1 MSKLFSR
8 KQLFL
13 RFSEAVMIISLLLLP
28 ALSLSAATGPKITV
42 SGTVTSESDGE
53 PLIGVSVLVKGTN
66 EGVATDIDGHFSL
79 KASKGDVLIFS
90 YIGYMTTEVKI
101 ENSVVNVALKDDM
114 LKLDDVVVIGYGT
127 MKRSDITGSV
137 VSVGADDIKK
147 TVVTSV
153 DQALQGRA
161 AGVQVTQNSG
171 SPGGGISVAIRGTN
185 PPNGNEPLYVIDG
198 VAVDGKSSD
207 GKTSALSTVN
217 PSDIVSMEVLKDA
230 SATAIYGSRASN
242 GVVLITTRR
251 GQAGMTRVTYE
262 GYYALQQIPER
273 LKTMN
278 LRQYAQ
284 LYNERV
290 EVLGWGERP
299 EFADPSILGDGTDWQ
314 KEIFN
319 DAGMWNHQVTIS
331 GGSEATQFLI
341 SGSYTDQDGIAV
353 GSGFE
358 RFTARIN
365 VDTKVADWLQ
375 VGAQSSLSRTKRNN
389 TIDDNNVILTA
400 LRQLPEV
407 PAKNPD
413 GSWGYQENN
422 QLGIYYTN
430 PLADAL
436 TRENYNKGLQ
446 ALINAYATI
455 TFMPGLTARIE
466 YGGSF
471 DRGNSYYFQ
480 PEMKLGQ
487 FKQTSKSERSA
498 SNSRY
503 TSFKQYVTF
512 MRDFG
517 RHSVNVMAGHESQE
531 SKWENLSA
539 ARTGY
544 LFNNIHAINVGDLKT
559 ATNGSGSGTFAIE
572 SYYGRLNYNFDNRY
586 LITATLRADGS
597 SAFGKDNR
605 WGWFPSA
612 AIAWRLKN
620 EAFLKD
626 VIWLSDA
633 KFRLGWGIVGNQ
645 NAGNYAYG
653 ATMATVATPW
663 GTGFYPGKFA
673 NSKLK
678 WEETHSYNVGLDLT
692 LFNNRIEFI
701 FDAYLK
707 NTDNLLMQAAL
718 PAYISGAIQSPWV
731 NTGEMRNKGF
741 EFTLNT
747 VNISNRDFSWTS
759 GLTFSLNRNKVLD
772 LYTESTG
779 IQGKIGNDVFTY
791 TTVGNPVA
799 QFYGYKVIGMFE
811 KESDFY
817 MKDANGDFILDSTG
831 NPRFV
836 AIPENKE
843 IAEGTGVWY
852 GDYIYEDINGDGVI
866 DEKDRTYIGNPEPKF
881 TFGFNNTITWKG
893 LDFNLFLT
901 GSVGNDGYNYL
912 LQEQSDPANRW
923 STLASVCDYAKL
935 ALIDPEGGR
944 TLQNMYVSNPG
955 ATTYRI
961 DQSASNQNS
970 RTSNVYVEDA
980 SYLRIKNLSV
990 GYTLPASFT
999 RKFSVES
1006 LRVYCN
1012 IQNLHT
1018 FTKYK
1023 GYDPEIG
1030 AYNQNV
1036 LLRGVDYARY
1046 PSQRMFT
1053 FGLNV
1058 SL

>member
-1 MSKLFSR
+1 MLC
-8 KQLFL
+8 
-13 RFSEAVMIISLLLLP
+13 LLLP
-28 ALSLSAATGPKITV
+28 AMSLQAMAASKISV
-42 SGTVTSESDGE
+42 SGTVTSQIEDE
-53 PLIGVSVLVKGTN
+53 PLAGASVRIKGTSL
-66 EGVATDIDGHFSL
+66 GVTTDVDGKYEIL
-79 KASKGDVLIFS
+79 AEKGQVLQFS
-90 YIGYMTTEVKI
+90 YIGYKSKEVTI
-101 ENSVVNVALKDDM
+101 DRNVINVALDEDRT
-114 LKLDDVVVIGYGT
+114 LLDDVVVVGYGT

-137 VSVGADDIKK
+137 VSVGADEIKK
-147 TVVTSV
+147 TIVTSV

-171 SPGGGISVAIRGTN
+171 SPGGGISVAIRGVN
-185 PPNGNEPLYVIDG
+185 SLNGNEPLYVIDG

-207 GKTSALSTVN
+207 GKTSALSTIN
-217 PSDIVSMEVLKDA
+217 PSDIMSIEVLKDA

-242 GVVLITTRR
+242 GVVLITTRH
-251 GQAGMTRVTYE
+251 GQAGKTRVTYE
-262 GYYALQQIPER
+262 GYYALQQIPKR

-290 EVLGWGERP
+290 EVLGWGERE
-299 EFADPSILGDGTDWQ
+299 EFADPSVLGDGTDWQ
-314 KEIFN
+314 KEIFGN
-319 DAGMWNHQVTIS
+319 AGMWNHQVSVS
-331 GGSEATQFLI
+331 GGTESTQFLV
-341 SGSYTDQDGIAV
+341 SGSYTDQKGIAV

-365 VDTKVADWLQ
+365 VDTKITKWLQ
-375 VGAQSSLSRTKRNN
+375 IGAQSSLSHTKRNN
-389 TIDDNNVILTA
+389 TIDDNGVIQTA

-407 PAKNPD
+407 PARNPD

-436 TRENYNKGLQ
+436 TRTNYNKGLQ
-446 ALINAYATI
+446 AMVNAYANVTLL
-455 TFMPGLTARIE
+455 PGLTARVE
-466 YGGSF
+466 YGGTF
-471 DRGNSYYFQ
+471 DYGNWYFFQ
-480 PEMKLGQ
+480 PEMTIGQ
-487 FKQTSKSERSA
+487 FTQNSNSQRQS

-503 TSFKQYVTF
+503 TSFKQYITY

-517 RHSVNVMAGHESQE
+517 KHGINIMAGHESQE

-539 ARTGY
+539 SRQGY
-544 LFNNIHAINVGDLKT
+544 LFNNVTSINVGDLKT
-559 ATNGSGSGTFAIE
+559 ASNGSGSGCFAIE

-586 LITATLRADGS
+586 LFTATLRADGS
-597 SAFGKDNR
+597 SAFGPDNR
-605 WGWFPSA
+605 WGWFPSIA
-612 AIAWRLKN
+612 LAWRMKN
-620 EAFLKD
+620 ESFLKKVD
-626 VIWLSDA
+626 WLSDA
-633 KFRLGWGIVGNQ
+633 KLRLGWGLVGNQ

-653 ATMATVATPW
+653 STMTTWATAW
-663 GTGFYPGKFA
+663 GSGFAPGNFA

-678 WEETHSYNVGLDLT
+678 WEETHSYNIGLDLAM
-692 LFNNRIEFI
+692 FNNRVEFI

-718 PAYISGAIQSPWV
+718 PAYISGVIASPWV

-747 VNISNRDFSWTS
+747 VNISNRDLTWTS
-759 GLTFSLNRNKVLD
+759 GLTFSLNRNKVLK

-817 MKDANGDFILDSTG
+817 KKDANGDFILDASG
-831 NPRFV
+831 NRQFV

-843 IAEGTGVWY
+843 IKYGTGVWY
-852 GDYIYEDINGDGVI
+852 GDYIYEDLNNDGVI

-881 TFGFNNTITWKG
+881 SFGFNNTITWKG
-893 LDFNLFLT
+893 FDFNLFLT

-923 STLASVCDYAKL
+923 STLASVCDFTKVG
-935 ALIDPEGGR
+935 LIDPDGER
-944 TLQNMYVSNPG
+944 TLDNMYVTNPG
-955 ATTYRI
+955 ASTYRI
-961 DQSASNQNS
+961 DQAASNQNS

-980 SYLRIKNLSV
+980 SYLRIKNLSL

-1012 IQNLHT
+1012 IQNLYT

-1030 AYNQNV
+1030 AYNQQV
-1036 LLRGVDYARY
+1036 LLRGIDYARY

-1053 FGLNV
+1053 FGLNL

>member
-1 MSKLFSR
+1 MINRILR
-8 KQLFL
+8 KTIV
-13 RFSEAVMIISLLLLP
+13 RISETVVMLCLLLP
-28 ALSLSAATGPKITV
+28 AMSLQAMAASKISV
-42 SGTVTSESDGE
+42 SGTVTSQIEDE
-53 PLIGVSVLVKGTN
+53 PLAGASVRIKGTSL
-66 EGVATDIDGHFSL
+66 GVTTDVDGKYEIL
-79 KASKGDVLIFS
+79 AEKGQVLQFS
-90 YIGYMTTEVKI
+90 YIGYKSKEVTI
-101 ENSVVNVALKDDM
+101 DRNVINVALDEDRT
-114 LKLDDVVVIGYGT
+114 LLDDVVVVGYGT

-137 VSVGADDIKK
+137 VSVGADEIKK
-147 TVVTSV
+147 TIVTSV

-171 SPGGGISVAIRGTN
+171 SPGGGISVAIRGVN
-185 PPNGNEPLYVIDG
+185 SLNGNEPLYVIDG

-207 GKTSALSTVN
+207 GKTSALSTIN
-217 PSDIVSMEVLKDA
+217 PSDIMSIEVLKDA

-242 GVVLITTRR
+242 GVVLITTRH
-251 GQAGMTRVTYE
+251 GQAGKTRVTYE
-262 GYYALQQIPER
+262 GYYALQQIPKR

-290 EVLGWGERP
+290 EVLGWGERE
-299 EFADPSILGDGTDWQ
+299 EFADPSVLGDGTDWQ
-314 KEIFN
+314 KEIFGN
-319 DAGMWNHQVTIS
+319 AGMWNHQVSVS
-331 GGSEATQFLI
+331 GGTESTQFLV
-341 SGSYTDQDGIAV
+341 SGSYTDQKGIAV

-365 VDTKVADWLQ
+365 VDTKITKWLQ
-375 VGAQSSLSRTKRNN
+375 IGAQSSLSHTKRNN
-389 TIDDNNVILTA
+389 TIDDNGVIQTA

-407 PAKNPD
+407 PARNPD

-436 TRENYNKGLQ
+436 TRTNYNKGLQ
-446 ALINAYATI
+446 AMVNAYANVTLL
-455 TFMPGLTARIE
+455 PGLTARVE
-466 YGGSF
+466 YGGTF
-471 DRGNSYYFQ
+471 DYGNWYFFQ
-480 PEMKLGQ
+480 PEMTIGQ
-487 FKQTSKSERSA
+487 FTQNSNSQRQS

-503 TSFKQYVTF
+503 TSFKQYITY

-517 RHSVNVMAGHESQE
+517 KHGINIMAGHESQE

-539 ARTGY
+539 SRQGY
-544 LFNNIHAINVGDLKT
+544 LFNNVTSINVGDLKT
-559 ATNGSGSGTFAIE
+559 ASNGSGSGCFAIE

-586 LITATLRADGS
+586 LFTATLRADGS
-597 SAFGKDNR
+597 SAFGPDNR
-605 WGWFPSA
+605 WGWFPSVA
-612 AIAWRLKN
+612 LAWRMKN
-620 EAFLKD
+620 ESFLKKVD
-626 VIWLSDA
+626 WLSDA
-633 KFRLGWGIVGNQ
+633 KLRLGWGLVGNQ

-653 ATMATVATPW
+653 STMTTWATAW
-663 GTGFYPGKFA
+663 GSGFAPGNFA

-678 WEETHSYNVGLDLT
+678 WEETHSYNIGLDLAM
-692 LFNNRIEFI
+692 FNNRVEFI

-718 PAYISGAIQSPWV
+718 PAYISGVIASPWV

-747 VNISNRDFSWTS
+747 VNISNRDLTWTS
-759 GLTFSLNRNKVLD
+759 GLTFSLNRNKVLK

-817 MKDANGDFILDSTG
+817 KKDANGDFILDASG
-831 NPRFV
+831 NRQFV

-843 IAEGTGVWY
+843 IKYGTGVWY
-852 GDYIYEDINGDGVI
+852 GDYIYEDLNDDGVI

-881 TFGFNNTITWKG
+881 SFGFNNTITWKG
-893 LDFNLFLT
+893 FDFNLFLT

-923 STLASVCDYAKL
+923 STLASVCDFTKVG
-935 ALIDPEGGR
+935 LIDPDGER
-944 TLQNMYVSNPG
+944 TLDNMYVTNPG
-955 ATTYRI
+955 ASTYRI
-961 DQSASNQNS
+961 DQAASNQNS

-980 SYLRIKNLSV
+980 SYLRIKNLSL

-1012 IQNLHT
+1012 IQNLYT

-1030 AYNQNV
+1030 AYNQQV
-1036 LLRGVDYARY
+1036 LLRGIDYARY

-1053 FGLNV
+1053 FGLNL

>member
-1 MSKLFSR
+1 MMLC
-8 KQLFL
+8 L
-13 RFSEAVMIISLLLLP
+13 MLLP
-28 ALSLSAATGPKITV
+28 AFSLNAAGPKITV
-42 SGTVTSESDGE
+42 SGTVTSESDSE
-53 PLIGVSVLVKGTN
+53 PLIGVSVLIKGTN
-66 EGVATDIDGHFSL
+66 DGAATDVDGRYTL
-79 KASKGDVLIFS
+79 KASKGDVLVFS
-90 YIGYMTTEVKI
+90 YIGYATQEVTVDGPVL
-101 ENSVVNVALKDDM
+101 NVVLKDGA
-114 LKLDDVVVIGYGT
+114 LKLDDIVVIGYGT

-185 PPNGNEPLYVIDG
+185 SLNGNEPLYVIDG

-207 GKTSALSTVN
+207 GKTSALSTIN

-242 GVVLITTRR
+242 GVVLITTKR
-251 GQAGMTRVTYE
+251 GQAGKTRITYE
-262 GYYALQQIPER
+262 GYYALQQIPEQ
-273 LKTMN
+273 LETMN
-278 LRQYAQ
+278 LRQYAK

-290 EVLGWGERP
+290 DVLGWGERP
-299 EFADPSILGDGTDWQ
+299 EFADPSILGDGTNWQ

-319 DAGMWNHQVTIS
+319 DAGMWSHQVTVS
-331 GGSEATQFLI
+331 GGSDATQFLI
-341 SGSYTDQDGIAV
+341 SGGYLDQDGIAV
-353 GSGFE
+353 GSSFE

-365 VDTKVADWLQ
+365 VDTHVTNWLQ

-407 PAKNPD
+407 PARNPD

-446 ALINAYATI
+446 ALINAYANITI
-455 TFMPGLTARIE
+455 LPGLTARIE

-471 DRGNSYYFQ
+471 DRGNSYFFQ
-480 PEMKLGQ
+480 PEMKLGE
-487 FKQTSKSERSA
+487 FKQTSQSTRS
-498 SNSRY
+498 SSSSRY
-503 TSFKQYVTF
+503 TSFKQYVTY
-512 MRDFG
+512 MKDLG
-517 RHSVNVMAGHESQE
+517 KHSINIMAGHESQE
-531 SKWENLSA
+531 SRWENLTA
-539 ARTGY
+539 GRMGY
-544 LFNNIHAINVGDLKT
+544 LFNNIHSINVGDLKT
-559 ATNGSGSGTFAIE
+559 ATNGSGSGSFAIE

-597 SAFGKDNR
+597 STFGKDNR

-612 AIAWRLKN
+612 ALAWRVKN
-620 EAFLKD
+620 EAFLQD
-626 VIWLSDA
+626 VSWLSDA
-633 KFRLGWGIVGNQ
+633 KLRLGWGLVGNQ
-645 NAGNYAYG
+645 NAGSFAYG
-653 ATMATVATPW
+653 ASMTSVATAW
-663 GTGFYPGKFA
+663 GTGFFPSNFA

-692 LFNNRIEFI
+692 MLNNRIEFI

-718 PAYISGAIQSPWV
+718 PSYISGVIASPWV
-731 NTGEMRNKGF
+731 NAGKMRNKGF

-747 VNISNRDFSWTS
+747 VNISNRDFSWSS

-779 IQGKIGNDVFTY
+779 IQGKIGNEVFTY

-817 MKDANGDFILDSTG
+817 MKDANGDFILDANG
-831 NPRFV
+831 NRRFV

-843 IAEGTGVWY
+843 VAEGTGVWY
-852 GDYIYEDINGDGVI
+852 GDYIYEDVNKDGVI
-866 DEKDRTYIGNPEPKF
+866 DEKDRVFIGNPEPKF
-881 TFGFNNTITWKG
+881 TFGFNNSITWKG
-893 LDFNLFLT
+893 FDFNLFLT

-912 LQEQSDPANRW
+912 RQEQSDPANRW
-923 STLASVCDYAKL
+923 STLVSVCDYAKL
-935 ALIDPEGGR
+935 GLIDPEGER
-944 TLQNMYVSNPG
+944 TLENMYVTNPG
-955 ATTYRI
+955 ASTYRI
-961 DQSASNQNS
+961 DQAASNQNS

-980 SYLRIKNLSV
+980 SYLRIKNISL
-990 GYTLPASFT
+990 GYTVPAAFT
-999 RKFSVES
+999 KKFSVES

-1030 AYNQNV
+1030 AYNQQV

-1058 SL
+1058 TL

>member
-1 MSKLFSR
+1 MINRILR
-8 KQLFL
+8 KTIV
-13 RFSEAVMIISLLLLP
+13 RISETVVMLCLLLP
-28 ALSLSAATGPKITV
+28 AMSLQAMAASKISV
-42 SGTVTSESDGE
+42 SGTVTSQIEDE
-53 PLIGVSVLVKGTN
+53 PLAGASVRIKGMSLGVTTDVDGKYEILAEKGQVLQ
-66 EGVATDIDGHFSL
+66 
-79 KASKGDVLIFS
+79 FS
-90 YIGYMTTEVKI
+90 YIGYKSKEVTI
-101 ENSVVNVALKDDM
+101 DRNVINVALEEDRT
-114 LKLDDVVVIGYGT
+114 LLDDVVVVGYGT

-137 VSVGADDIKK
+137 VSVGADEIKK
-147 TVVTSV
+147 TIVTSV

-171 SPGGGISVAIRGTN
+171 SPGGGISVAIRGVN
-185 PPNGNEPLYVIDG
+185 SLNGNEPLYVIDG

-217 PSDIVSMEVLKDA
+217 PSDIMSIEVLKDA

-242 GVVLITTRR
+242 GVVLITTRH
-251 GQAGMTRVTYE
+251 GQAGKTRVTYE
-262 GYYALQQIPER
+262 GYYALQQIPKR

-290 EVLGWGERP
+290 EVLGWGERE
-299 EFADPSILGDGTDWQ
+299 EFADPSVLGDGTDWQ
-314 KEIFN
+314 KEIFGN
-319 DAGMWNHQVTIS
+319 AGMWNHQVSVS
-331 GGSEATQFLI
+331 GGTESTQFLV
-341 SGSYTDQDGIAV
+341 SGSYTDQKGIAV

-365 VDTKVADWLQ
+365 VATKITKWLQ
-375 VGAQSSLSRTKRNN
+375 IGAQSSLSHTKRNN
-389 TIDDNNVILTA
+389 TIDDNGVIQTA

-407 PAKNPD
+407 PARNPD

-436 TRENYNKGLQ
+436 TRTNYNKGLQ
-446 ALINAYATI
+446 AMVNAYANVTLL
-455 TFMPGLTARIE
+455 PGLTARVE
-466 YGGSF
+466 YGGTF
-471 DRGNSYYFQ
+471 DYGNWYFFQ
-480 PEMKLGQ
+480 PEMTIGQ
-487 FKQTSKSERSA
+487 FTQNSNSQRQS

-503 TSFKQYVTF
+503 TSFKQYITY

-517 RHSVNVMAGHESQE
+517 KHGINIMAGHESQE

-539 ARTGY
+539 SRQGY
-544 LFNNIHAINVGDLKT
+544 LFNNVTSINVGDLKT
-559 ATNGSGSGTFAIE
+559 ASNGSGSGCFAIE

-586 LITATLRADGS
+586 LFTATLRADGS
-597 SAFGKDNR
+597 SAFGPDNR
-605 WGWFPSA
+605 WGWFPSVA
-612 AIAWRLKN
+612 LAWRMKN
-620 EAFLKD
+620 ESFLKKVD
-626 VIWLSDA
+626 WLSDA
-633 KFRLGWGIVGNQ
+633 KLRLGWGLVGNQ

-653 ATMATVATPW
+653 STMTTWATAW
-663 GTGFYPGKFA
+663 GSGFAPGNFA

-678 WEETHSYNVGLDLT
+678 WEETHSYNIGLDLAM
-692 LFNNRIEFI
+692 FNNRVEFI

-718 PAYISGAIQSPWV
+718 PAYISGVIASPWV

-747 VNISNRDFSWTS
+747 VNISNRDLTWTS
-759 GLTFSLNRNKVLD
+759 GLTFSLNRNKVLK

-817 MKDANGDFILDSTG
+817 KKDANGDFILDASG
-831 NPRFV
+831 NRQFV

-843 IAEGTGVWY
+843 IKYGTGVWY
-852 GDYIYEDINGDGVI
+852 GDYIYEDLNNDGVI

-881 TFGFNNTITWKG
+881 SFGFNNTITWKG
-893 LDFNLFLT
+893 FDFNLFLT

-923 STLASVCDYAKL
+923 STLASVCDFTKVG
-935 ALIDPEGGR
+935 LIDPDGER
-944 TLQNMYVSNPG
+944 TLDNMYVTNPG
-955 ATTYRI
+955 ASTYRI
-961 DQSASNQNS
+961 DQAASNQNS

-980 SYLRIKNLSV
+980 SYLRIKNLSL

-1012 IQNLHT
+1012 IQNLYT

-1030 AYNQNV
+1030 AYNQQV
-1036 LLRGVDYARY
+1036 LLRGIDYARY

-1053 FGLNV
+1053 FGLNL

>member
-1 MSKLFSR
+1 M
-8 KQLFL
+8 
-13 RFSEAVMIISLLLLP
+13 
-28 ALSLSAATGPKITV
+28 ALDEDRTL
-42 SGTVTSESDGE
+42 
-53 PLIGVSVLVKGTN
+53 
-66 EGVATDIDGHFSL
+66 
-79 KASKGDVLIFS
+79 
-90 YIGYMTTEVKI
+90 
-101 ENSVVNVALKDDM
+101 
-114 LKLDDVVVIGYGT
+114 LDDVVVVGYGT

-137 VSVGADDIKK
+137 VSVGADEIKK
-147 TVVTSV
+147 TIVTSV

-171 SPGGGISVAIRGTN
+171 SPGGGISVAIRGVN
-185 PPNGNEPLYVIDG
+185 SLNGNEPLYVIDG

-207 GKTSALSTVN
+207 GKTSTLSTIN
-217 PSDIVSMEVLKDA
+217 PSDIMSIEVLKDA

-242 GVVLITTRR
+242 GVVLITTRH
-251 GQAGMTRVTYE
+251 GQAGKTRVTYE
-262 GYYALQQIPER
+262 GYYALQQIPKR

-290 EVLGWGERP
+290 EVLGWGERE
-299 EFADPSILGDGTDWQ
+299 EFADPSVLGDGTDWQ
-314 KEIFN
+314 KEIFGN
-319 DAGMWNHQVTIS
+319 AGMWNHQVSVS
-331 GGSEATQFLI
+331 GGTESTQFLV
-341 SGSYTDQDGIAV
+341 SGSYTDQKGIAV

-365 VDTKVADWLQ
+365 VDTKITKWLQ
-375 VGAQSSLSRTKRNN
+375 IGAQSSLSHTKRNN
-389 TIDDNNVILTA
+389 TIDDNGVIQTA

-407 PAKNPD
+407 PARNPD

-436 TRENYNKGLQ
+436 TRTNYNKGLQ
-446 ALINAYATI
+446 AMVNAYANVTLL
-455 TFMPGLTARIE
+455 PGLTARVE
-466 YGGSF
+466 YGGTF
-471 DRGNSYYFQ
+471 DYGNWYFFQ
-480 PEMKLGQ
+480 PEMTIGQ
-487 FKQTSKSERSA
+487 FTQNSNSQRQS

-503 TSFKQYVTF
+503 TSFKQYITY

-517 RHSVNVMAGHESQE
+517 KHGINIMAGHESQE

-539 ARTGY
+539 SRQGY
-544 LFNNIHAINVGDLKT
+544 LFNNVTSINVGDLKT
-559 ATNGSGSGTFAIE
+559 ASNGSGSGCFAIE

-586 LITATLRADGS
+586 LFTATLRADGS
-597 SAFGKDNR
+597 SAFGPDNR
-605 WGWFPSA
+605 WGWFPSVA
-612 AIAWRLKN
+612 LAWRMKN
-620 EAFLKD
+620 ESFLKKVD
-626 VIWLSDA
+626 WLSDA
-633 KFRLGWGIVGNQ
+633 KLRLGWGLVGNQ

-653 ATMATVATPW
+653 STMTTWATAW
-663 GTGFYPGKFA
+663 GSGFAPGNFA

-678 WEETHSYNVGLDLT
+678 WEETHSYNVGLDLAM
-692 LFNNRIEFI
+692 FNNRVEFI

-718 PAYISGAIQSPWV
+718 PAYISGVIASPWV

-747 VNISNRDFSWTS
+747 VNISNRDLTWTS
-759 GLTFSLNRNKVLD
+759 GLTFSLNRNKVLK

-817 MKDANGDFILDSTG
+817 KKDANGDFILDASG
-831 NPRFV
+831 NRQFV

-843 IAEGTGVWY
+843 IKYGTGVWY
-852 GDYIYEDINGDGVI
+852 GDYIYEDLNEDGVI

-881 TFGFNNTITWKG
+881 SFGFNNTITWKG
-893 LDFNLFLT
+893 FDFNLFLT

-923 STLASVCDYAKL
+923 STLASVCDFTKVG
-935 ALIDPEGGR
+935 LIDPDGER
-944 TLQNMYVSNPG
+944 TLDNMYVTNPG
-955 ATTYRI
+955 ASTYRI
-961 DQSASNQNS
+961 DQAASNQNS

-980 SYLRIKNLSV
+980 SYLRIKNLSL

-1012 IQNLHT
+1012 IQNLYT

-1030 AYNQNV
+1030 AYNQQV
-1036 LLRGVDYARY
+1036 LLRGIDYARY

-1053 FGLNV
+1053 FGLNL

>member
-1 MSKLFSR
+1 MINRILR
-8 KQLFL
+8 KTIV
-13 RFSEAVMIISLLLLP
+13 RISETVVMLCLLLP
-28 ALSLSAATGPKITV
+28 AMSLQAMAASKISV
-42 SGTVTSESDGE
+42 SGTVTSQIEDE
-53 PLIGVSVLVKGTN
+53 PLAGASVRIKGTSL
-66 EGVATDIDGHFSL
+66 GVTTDVDGKYEIL
-79 KASKGDVLIFS
+79 AEKGQVLQFS
-90 YIGYMTTEVKI
+90 YIGYKSKEVTI
-101 ENSVVNVALKDDM
+101 DRNVINVALEEDRT
-114 LKLDDVVVIGYGT
+114 LLDDVVVVGYGT

-137 VSVGADDIKK
+137 VSVGADEIKK
-147 TVVTSV
+147 TIVTSV

-171 SPGGGISVAIRGTN
+171 SPGGGISVAIRGVN
-185 PPNGNEPLYVIDG
+185 SLNGNEPLYVIDG

-217 PSDIVSMEVLKDA
+217 PSDIMSIEVLKDA

-242 GVVLITTRR
+242 GVVLITTRH
-251 GQAGMTRVTYE
+251 GQAGKTRVTYE
-262 GYYALQQIPER
+262 GYYALQQIPKR

-290 EVLGWGERP
+290 EVLGWGERE
-299 EFADPSILGDGTDWQ
+299 EFADPSVLGDGTDWQ
-314 KEIFN
+314 KEIFGN
-319 DAGMWNHQVTIS
+319 AGMWNHQVSVS
-331 GGSEATQFLI
+331 GGTESTQFLV
-341 SGSYTDQDGIAV
+341 SGSYTDQKGIAV

-365 VDTKVADWLQ
+365 VDTKITKWLQ
-375 VGAQSSLSRTKRNN
+375 IGAQSSLSHTKRNN
-389 TIDDNNVILTA
+389 TIDDNGVIQTA

-407 PAKNPD
+407 PARNPD

-436 TRENYNKGLQ
+436 TRTNYNKGLQ
-446 ALINAYATI
+446 AMVNAYANVTLL
-455 TFMPGLTARIE
+455 PGLTARVE
-466 YGGSF
+466 YGGTF
-471 DRGNSYYFQ
+471 DYGNWYFFQ
-480 PEMKLGQ
+480 PEMTIGQ
-487 FKQTSKSERSA
+487 FTQNSNSQRQS

-503 TSFKQYVTF
+503 TSFKQYITY

-517 RHSVNVMAGHESQE
+517 KHGINIMAGHESQE

-539 ARTGY
+539 SRQGY
-544 LFNNIHAINVGDLKT
+544 LFNNVTSINVGDLKT
-559 ATNGSGSGTFAIE
+559 ASNGSGSGCFAIE

-586 LITATLRADGS
+586 LFTATLRADGS
-597 SAFGKDNR
+597 SAFGPDNR
-605 WGWFPSA
+605 WGWFPSVA
-612 AIAWRLKN
+612 LAWRMKN
-620 EAFLKD
+620 ESFLKKVD
-626 VIWLSDA
+626 WLSDA
-633 KFRLGWGIVGNQ
+633 KLRLGWGLVGNQ

-653 ATMATVATPW
+653 STMTTWATAW
-663 GTGFYPGKFA
+663 GSGFAPGNFA

-678 WEETHSYNVGLDLT
+678 WEETHSYNIGLDLAM
-692 LFNNRIEFI
+692 FNNRVEFI

-718 PAYISGAIQSPWV
+718 PAYISGVIASPWV

-747 VNISNRDFSWTS
+747 VNISNRDLTWTS
-759 GLTFSLNRNKVLD
+759 GLTFSLNRNKVLK

-817 MKDANGDFILDSTG
+817 KKDANGDFILDASG
-831 NPRFV
+831 NRQFV

-843 IAEGTGVWY
+843 IKYGTGVWY
-852 GDYIYEDINGDGVI
+852 GDYIYEDLNDDGVI

-881 TFGFNNTITWKG
+881 SFGFNNTITWKG
-893 LDFNLFLT
+893 FDFNLFLT

-923 STLASVCDYAKL
+923 STLASVCDFTKVG
-935 ALIDPEGGR
+935 LIDPDGER
-944 TLQNMYVSNPG
+944 TLDNMYVTNPG
-955 ATTYRI
+955 ASTYRI
-961 DQSASNQNS
+961 DQAASNQNS

-980 SYLRIKNLSV
+980 SYLRIKNLSL

-1012 IQNLHT
+1012 IQNLYT

-1030 AYNQNV
+1030 AYNQQV
-1036 LLRGVDYARY
+1036 LLRGIDYARY

-1053 FGLNV
+1053 FGLNL

>member
-1 MSKLFSR
+1 MIKQILR
-8 KQLFL
+8 KTIV
-13 RFSEAVMIISLLLLP
+13 RISETVVMLCLLLP
-28 ALSLSAATGPKITV
+28 AMSLQAMAASKISV
-42 SGTVTSESDGE
+42 SGTVTSQIEDE
-53 PLIGVSVLVKGTN
+53 PLAGASVRIKGTSL
-66 EGVATDIDGHFSL
+66 GVTTDVDGKYEIL
-79 KASKGDVLIFS
+79 AEKGQVLQFS
-90 YIGYMTTEVKI
+90 YIGYKSKEVTI
-101 ENSVVNVALKDDM
+101 DRNVINVALDEDRT
-114 LKLDDVVVIGYGT
+114 LLDDVVVVGYGT

-137 VSVGADDIKK
+137 VSVGADEIKK

-171 SPGGGISVAIRGTN
+171 SPGGGISVAIRGVN
-185 PPNGNEPLYVIDG
+185 SLNGNEPLYVIDG

-217 PSDIVSMEVLKDA
+217 PSDIMSIEVLKDA

-242 GVVLITTRR
+242 GVVLITTRH
-251 GQAGMTRVTYE
+251 GQAGKTRVTYE
-262 GYYALQQIPER
+262 GYYALQQIPKR

-290 EVLGWGERP
+290 EVLGWGERE
-299 EFADPSILGDGTDWQ
+299 EFADPSVLGDGTDWQ
-314 KEIFN
+314 KEIFGN
-319 DAGMWNHQVTIS
+319 AGMWNHQVSVS
-331 GGSEATQFLI
+331 GGTESTQFLV
-341 SGSYTDQDGIAV
+341 SGSYTDQKGIAV

-365 VDTKVADWLQ
+365 VDTKITKWLQ
-375 VGAQSSLSRTKRNN
+375 IGAQSSLSHTKRNN
-389 TIDDNNVILTA
+389 TIDDNGVILTA

-407 PAKNPD
+407 PARNPD

-436 TRENYNKGLQ
+436 TRTNYNKGLQ
-446 ALINAYATI
+446 AMVNAYANVTLL
-455 TFMPGLTARIE
+455 PGLTARVE
-466 YGGSF
+466 YGGTF
-471 DRGNSYYFQ
+471 DYGNWYFFQ
-480 PEMKLGQ
+480 PEMTIGQ
-487 FKQTSKSERSA
+487 FTQNSNSQRQS

-503 TSFKQYVTF
+503 TSFKQYITY

-517 RHSVNVMAGHESQE
+517 KHGINIMAGHESQE

-539 ARTGY
+539 SRQGY
-544 LFNNIHAINVGDLKT
+544 LFNNVTSINVGDLKT
-559 ATNGSGSGTFAIE
+559 ASNGSGSGCFAIE

-586 LITATLRADGS
+586 LFTATLRADGS
-597 SAFGKDNR
+597 SAFGPDNR
-605 WGWFPSA
+605 WGWFPSVA
-612 AIAWRLKN
+612 LAWRMKN
-620 EAFLKD
+620 ESFLKKVD
-626 VIWLSDA
+626 WLSDA
-633 KFRLGWGIVGNQ
+633 KLRLGWGLVGNQ

-653 ATMATVATPW
+653 STMTTWATAW
-663 GTGFYPGKFA
+663 GSGFAPGNFA

-678 WEETHSYNVGLDLT
+678 WEETHSYNIGLDLAM
-692 LFNNRIEFI
+692 FNNRVEFI

-718 PAYISGAIQSPWV
+718 PAYISGVIASPWV

-747 VNISNRDFSWTS
+747 VNISNRDLTWTS
-759 GLTFSLNRNKVLD
+759 GLTFSLNRNKVLK

-817 MKDANGDFILDSTG
+817 KKDANGDFILDASG
-831 NPRFV
+831 NRQFV

-843 IAEGTGVWY
+843 IKYGTGIWY
-852 GDYIYEDINGDGVI
+852 GDYIYEDLNDDGVI

-881 TFGFNNTITWKG
+881 SFGFNNTITWKG
-893 LDFNLFLT
+893 FDFNLFLT

-912 LQEQSDPANRW
+912 LQEQSDPTNRW
-923 STLASVCDYAKL
+923 STLASVCDFTKVG
-935 ALIDPEGGR
+935 LIDPDGER
-944 TLQNMYVSNPG
+944 TLDNMYVTNPG
-955 ATTYRI
+955 ASTYRI
-961 DQSASNQNS
+961 DQAASNQNS

-980 SYLRIKNLSV
+980 SYLRIKNLSL

-1012 IQNLHT
+1012 IQNLYT

-1030 AYNQNV
+1030 AYNQQV
-1036 LLRGVDYARY
+1036 LLRGIDYARY

-1053 FGLNV
+1053 FGLNL

>member
-1 MSKLFSR
+1 MINRILR
-8 KQLFL
+8 KTIV
-13 RFSEAVMIISLLLLP
+13 RISETVVMLCLLLP
-28 ALSLSAATGPKITV
+28 AMSLQAMAASKISV
-42 SGTVTSESDGE
+42 SGTVTSQIEDE
-53 PLIGVSVLVKGTN
+53 PLAGASVRIKGTSL
-66 EGVATDIDGHFSL
+66 GVTTDVDGKYEIL
-79 KASKGDVLIFS
+79 AEKGQVLQFS
-90 YIGYMTTEVKI
+90 YIGYKSKEVTI
-101 ENSVVNVALKDDM
+101 DRNVINVALDEDRT
-114 LKLDDVVVIGYGT
+114 LLDDVVVVGYGT

-137 VSVGADDIKK
+137 VSVGADEIKK
-147 TVVTSV
+147 TIVTSV

-171 SPGGGISVAIRGTN
+171 SPGGGISVAIRGVN
-185 PPNGNEPLYVIDG
+185 SLNGNEPLYVIDG

-217 PSDIVSMEVLKDA
+217 PSDIMSIEVLKDA

-242 GVVLITTRR
+242 GVVLITTRH
-251 GQAGMTRVTYE
+251 GQAGKTRVTYE
-262 GYYALQQIPER
+262 GYYALQQIPKR

-290 EVLGWGERP
+290 EVLGWGERE
-299 EFADPSILGDGTDWQ
+299 EFADPSVLGDGTDWQ
-314 KEIFN
+314 KEIFGN
-319 DAGMWNHQVTIS
+319 AGMWNHQVSVS
-331 GGSEATQFLI
+331 GGTESTQFLV
-341 SGSYTDQDGIAV
+341 SGSYTDQKGIAV

-365 VDTKVADWLQ
+365 VDTKITKWLQ
-375 VGAQSSLSRTKRNN
+375 IGAQSSLSHTKRNN
-389 TIDDNNVILTA
+389 TIDDNGVIQTA

-407 PAKNPD
+407 PARNPD

-436 TRENYNKGLQ
+436 TRTNYNKGLQ
-446 ALINAYATI
+446 AMVNAYANVTLL
-455 TFMPGLTARIE
+455 PGLTARVE
-466 YGGSF
+466 YGGTF
-471 DRGNSYYFQ
+471 DYGNWYFFQ
-480 PEMKLGQ
+480 PEMTIGQ
-487 FKQTSKSERSA
+487 FTQNSNSQRQS

-503 TSFKQYVTF
+503 TSFKQYITY

-517 RHSVNVMAGHESQE
+517 KHGINIMAGHESQE
-531 SKWENLSA
+531 SKWENFSA
-539 ARTGY
+539 SRQGY
-544 LFNNIHAINVGDLKT
+544 LFNNVTSINVGDLKT
-559 ATNGSGSGTFAIE
+559 ASNGSGSGCFAIE

-586 LITATLRADGS
+586 LFTATLRADGS
-597 SAFGKDNR
+597 SAFGPDNR
-605 WGWFPSA
+605 WGWFPSVA
-612 AIAWRLKN
+612 LAWRMKN
-620 EAFLKD
+620 ESFLKKVD
-626 VIWLSDA
+626 WLSDA
-633 KFRLGWGIVGNQ
+633 KLRLGWGLVGNQ

-653 ATMATVATPW
+653 STMTTWATAW
-663 GTGFYPGKFA
+663 GSGFAPGNFA

-678 WEETHSYNVGLDLT
+678 WEETHSYNIGLDLAM
-692 LFNNRIEFI
+692 FNNRVEFI

-718 PAYISGAIQSPWV
+718 PAYISGVIASPWV

-747 VNISNRDFSWTS
+747 VNISNRDLTWTS
-759 GLTFSLNRNKVLD
+759 GLTFSLNRNKVLK

-817 MKDANGDFILDSTG
+817 KKDANGDFILDASG
-831 NPRFV
+831 NRQFV

-843 IAEGTGVWY
+843 IKYGTGVWY
-852 GDYIYEDINGDGVI
+852 GDYIYEDLNNDGVI

-881 TFGFNNTITWKG
+881 SFGFNNTITWKG
-893 LDFNLFLT
+893 FDFNLFLT

-923 STLASVCDYAKL
+923 STLASVCDFTKVG
-935 ALIDPEGGR
+935 LIDPDGER
-944 TLQNMYVSNPG
+944 TLDNMYVTNPG
-955 ATTYRI
+955 ASTYRI
-961 DQSASNQNS
+961 DQAASNQNS

-980 SYLRIKNLSV
+980 SYLRIKNLSL

-1012 IQNLHT
+1012 IQNLYT

-1030 AYNQNV
+1030 AYNQQV
-1036 LLRGVDYARY
+1036 LLRGIDYARY

-1053 FGLNV
+1053 FGLNL

>member
-1 MSKLFSR
+1 MINRILR
-8 KQLFL
+8 KTIV
-13 RFSEAVMIISLLLLP
+13 RISETVVMLCLLLP
-28 ALSLSAATGPKITV
+28 AMSLQAMAASKISV
-42 SGTVTSESDGE
+42 SGTVTSQIEDE
-53 PLIGVSVLVKGTN
+53 PLAGASVRIKGTSL
-66 EGVATDIDGHFSL
+66 GVTTDVDGRYEIL
-79 KASKGDVLIFS
+79 AEKGQVLQFS
-90 YIGYMTTEVKI
+90 YIGYKSKEVTI
-101 ENSVVNVALKDDM
+101 DRNVINVALDEDRT
-114 LKLDDVVVIGYGT
+114 LLDDVVVVGYGT

-137 VSVGADDIKK
+137 VSVGADEIKK
-147 TVVTSV
+147 TIVTSV

-171 SPGGGISVAIRGTN
+171 SPGGGISVAIRGVN
-185 PPNGNEPLYVIDG
+185 SLNGNEPLYVIDG

-217 PSDIVSMEVLKDA
+217 PSDIMSIEVLKDA

-242 GVVLITTRR
+242 GVVLITTRH
-251 GQAGMTRVTYE
+251 GQAGKTRVTYE
-262 GYYALQQIPER
+262 GYYALQQIPKR

-290 EVLGWGERP
+290 EVLGWGERE
-299 EFADPSILGDGTDWQ
+299 EFADPSVLGDGTDWQ
-314 KEIFN
+314 KEIFGN
-319 DAGMWNHQVTIS
+319 AGMWNHQVSVS
-331 GGSEATQFLI
+331 GGTESTQFLV
-341 SGSYTDQDGIAV
+341 SGSYTDQKGIAV

-365 VDTKVADWLQ
+365 VDTKITKWLQ
-375 VGAQSSLSRTKRNN
+375 IGAQSSLSHTKRNN
-389 TIDDNNVILTA
+389 TIDDNGVIQTA

-407 PAKNPD
+407 PARNPD

-436 TRENYNKGLQ
+436 TRTNYNKGLQ
-446 ALINAYATI
+446 AMVNAYANVTLL
-455 TFMPGLTARIE
+455 PGLTARVE
-466 YGGSF
+466 YGGTF
-471 DRGNSYYFQ
+471 DYGNWYFFQ
-480 PEMKLGQ
+480 PEMTIGQ
-487 FKQTSKSERSA
+487 FTQNSNSQRQS

-503 TSFKQYVTF
+503 TSFKQYITY

-517 RHSVNVMAGHESQE
+517 KHGINIMAGHESQE

-539 ARTGY
+539 SRQGY
-544 LFNNIHAINVGDLKT
+544 LFNNVTSINVGDLKT
-559 ATNGSGSGTFAIE
+559 ASNGSGSGCFAIE

-586 LITATLRADGS
+586 LFTATLRADGS
-597 SAFGKDNR
+597 SAFGPDNR
-605 WGWFPSA
+605 WGWFPSVA
-612 AIAWRLKN
+612 LAWRMKN
-620 EAFLKD
+620 ESFLKKVD
-626 VIWLSDA
+626 WLSDA
-633 KFRLGWGIVGNQ
+633 KLRLGWGLVGNQ

-653 ATMATVATPW
+653 STMTTWATAW
-663 GTGFYPGKFA
+663 GSGFAPGNFA

-678 WEETHSYNVGLDLT
+678 WEETHSYNIGLDLAM
-692 LFNNRIEFI
+692 FNNRVEFI

-718 PAYISGAIQSPWV
+718 PAYISGVIASPWV

-747 VNISNRDFSWTS
+747 VNISNRDLTWTS
-759 GLTFSLNRNKVLD
+759 GLTFSLNRNKVLK

-817 MKDANGDFILDSTG
+817 KKDANGDFILDASG
-831 NPRFV
+831 NRQFV

-843 IAEGTGVWY
+843 IKYGTGVWY
-852 GDYIYEDINGDGVI
+852 GDYIYEDLNNDGVI

-881 TFGFNNTITWKG
+881 SFGFNNTITWKG
-893 LDFNLFLT
+893 FDFNLFLT

-923 STLASVCDYAKL
+923 STLASVCDFTKVG
-935 ALIDPEGGR
+935 LIDPDGER
-944 TLQNMYVSNPG
+944 TLDNMYVTNPG
-955 ATTYRI
+955 ASTYRI
-961 DQSASNQNS
+961 DQAASNQNS

-980 SYLRIKNLSV
+980 SYLRIKNLSL

-1012 IQNLHT
+1012 IQNLYT

-1030 AYNQNV
+1030 AYNQQV
-1036 LLRGVDYARY
+1036 LLRGIDYARY

-1053 FGLNV
+1053 FGLNL

>member
-1 MSKLFSR
+1 MINRILR
-8 KQLFL
+8 KTIV
-13 RFSEAVMIISLLLLP
+13 RISETVVMLCLLLP
-28 ALSLSAATGPKITV
+28 AMSLQAMAASKISV
-42 SGTVTSESDGE
+42 SGTVTSQIEDE
-53 PLIGVSVLVKGTN
+53 PLAGASVRIKGTSLS
-66 EGVATDIDGHFSL
+66 VTTDVDGKYEIL
-79 KASKGDVLIFS
+79 AEKGQVLQFS
-90 YIGYMTTEVKI
+90 YIGYKSKEVTI
-101 ENSVVNVALKDDM
+101 DRNVINVALDEDRT
-114 LKLDDVVVIGYGT
+114 LLDDVVVVGYGT

-137 VSVGADDIKK
+137 VSVGADEIKK
-147 TVVTSV
+147 TIVTSV

-171 SPGGGISVAIRGTN
+171 SPGGGISVAIRGVN
-185 PPNGNEPLYVIDG
+185 SLNGNEPLYVIDG

-217 PSDIVSMEVLKDA
+217 PSDIMSIEVLKDA

-242 GVVLITTRR
+242 GVVLITTRH
-251 GQAGMTRVTYE
+251 GQAGKTRVTYE
-262 GYYALQQIPER
+262 GYYALQQIPKR

-290 EVLGWGERP
+290 EVLGWGERE
-299 EFADPSILGDGTDWQ
+299 EFADPSVLGDGTDWQ
-314 KEIFN
+314 KEIFGN
-319 DAGMWNHQVTIS
+319 AGMWNHQVSVS
-331 GGSEATQFLI
+331 GGTESTQFLV
-341 SGSYTDQDGIAV
+341 SGSYTDQKGIAV

-365 VDTKVADWLQ
+365 VDTKITKWLQ
-375 VGAQSSLSRTKRNN
+375 IGAQSSLSHTKRNN
-389 TIDDNNVILTA
+389 TIDDNGVIQTA

-407 PAKNPD
+407 PARNPD

-436 TRENYNKGLQ
+436 TRTNYNKGLQ
-446 ALINAYATI
+446 AMVNAYANVTLL
-455 TFMPGLTARIE
+455 PGLTARVE
-466 YGGSF
+466 YGGTF
-471 DRGNSYYFQ
+471 DYGNWYFFQ
-480 PEMKLGQ
+480 PEMTIGQ
-487 FKQTSKSERSA
+487 FTQNSNSQRQS

-503 TSFKQYVTF
+503 TSFKQYITY

-517 RHSVNVMAGHESQE
+517 KHGINIMAGHESQE

-539 ARTGY
+539 SRQGY
-544 LFNNIHAINVGDLKT
+544 LFNNVTSINVGDLKT
-559 ATNGSGSGTFAIE
+559 ASNGSGSGCFAIE

-586 LITATLRADGS
+586 LFTATLRADGS
-597 SAFGKDNR
+597 SAFGPDNR
-605 WGWFPSA
+605 WGWFPSVA
-612 AIAWRLKN
+612 LAWRMKN
-620 EAFLKD
+620 ESFLKKVD
-626 VIWLSDA
+626 WLSDA
-633 KFRLGWGIVGNQ
+633 KLRLGWGLVGNQ

-653 ATMATVATPW
+653 STMTTWATAW
-663 GTGFYPGKFA
+663 GSGFAPGNFA

-678 WEETHSYNVGLDLT
+678 WEETHSYNIGLDLAM
-692 LFNNRIEFI
+692 FNNRVEFI

-718 PAYISGAIQSPWV
+718 PAYISGVIASPWV

-747 VNISNRDFSWTS
+747 VNISNRDLTWTS
-759 GLTFSLNRNKVLD
+759 GLTFSLNRNKVLK

-817 MKDANGDFILDSTG
+817 KKDANGDFILDASG
-831 NPRFV
+831 NRQFV

-843 IAEGTGVWY
+843 IKYGTGVWY
-852 GDYIYEDINGDGVI
+852 GDYIYEDLNDDGVI

-881 TFGFNNTITWKG
+881 SFGFNNTITWKG
-893 LDFNLFLT
+893 FDFNLFLT

-923 STLASVCDYAKL
+923 STLASVCDFTKVG
-935 ALIDPEGGR
+935 LIDPDGER
-944 TLQNMYVSNPG
+944 TLDNMYVTNPG
-955 ATTYRI
+955 ASTYRI
-961 DQSASNQNS
+961 DQAASNQNS

-980 SYLRIKNLSV
+980 SYLRIKNLSL

-1012 IQNLHT
+1012 IQNLYT

-1030 AYNQNV
+1030 AYNQQV
-1036 LLRGVDYARY
+1036 LLRGIDYARY

-1053 FGLNV
+1053 FGLNL

>member
-1 MSKLFSR
+1 MINRILR
-8 KQLFL
+8 KTIV
-13 RFSEAVMIISLLLLP
+13 RISETVVMLCLLLP
-28 ALSLSAATGPKITV
+28 AMSLQAMAASKISV
-42 SGTVTSESDGE
+42 SGTVTSQIEDE
-53 PLIGVSVLVKGTN
+53 PLAGASVRIKGTSL
-66 EGVATDIDGHFSL
+66 GVTTDVDGKYEIL
-79 KASKGDVLIFS
+79 AEKGQVLQFS
-90 YIGYMTTEVKI
+90 YIGYKSKEVTI
-101 ENSVVNVALKDDM
+101 DRNVINVALDEDRT
-114 LKLDDVVVIGYGT
+114 LLDDVVVVGYGT

-137 VSVGADDIKK
+137 VSVGADEIKK
-147 TVVTSV
+147 TIVTSV

-171 SPGGGISVAIRGTN
+171 SPGGGISVAIRGVN
-185 PPNGNEPLYVIDG
+185 SLNGNEPLYVIDG

-207 GKTSALSTVN
+207 GKTSALSTIN
-217 PSDIVSMEVLKDA
+217 PSDIMSIEVLKDA

-242 GVVLITTRR
+242 GVVLITTRH
-251 GQAGMTRVTYE
+251 GQAGKTRVTYE
-262 GYYALQQIPER
+262 GYYALQQIPKR

-290 EVLGWGERP
+290 EVLGWGERE
-299 EFADPSILGDGTDWQ
+299 EFADPSVLGDGTDWQ
-314 KEIFN
+314 KEIFGN
-319 DAGMWNHQVTIS
+319 AGMWNHQVSVS
-331 GGSEATQFLI
+331 GGTESTQFLV
-341 SGSYTDQDGIAV
+341 SGSYTDQKGIAV

-365 VDTKVADWLQ
+365 VDTKITKWLQ
-375 VGAQSSLSRTKRNN
+375 IGAQSSLSHTKRNN
-389 TIDDNNVILTA
+389 TIDDNGVIQTA

-407 PAKNPD
+407 PARNPD

-436 TRENYNKGLQ
+436 TRTNYNKGLQ
-446 ALINAYATI
+446 AMVNAYANVTLL
-455 TFMPGLTARIE
+455 PGLTARVE
-466 YGGSF
+466 YGGTF
-471 DRGNSYYFQ
+471 DYGNWYFFQ
-480 PEMKLGQ
+480 PEMTIGQ
-487 FKQTSKSERSA
+487 FTQNSNSQRQS

-503 TSFKQYVTF
+503 TSFKQYITY

-517 RHSVNVMAGHESQE
+517 KHGINIMAGHESQE

-539 ARTGY
+539 SRQGY
-544 LFNNIHAINVGDLKT
+544 LFNNVTSINVGDLKT
-559 ATNGSGSGTFAIE
+559 ASNGSGSGCFAIE

-586 LITATLRADGS
+586 LFTATLRADGS
-597 SAFGKDNR
+597 SAFGPDNR
-605 WGWFPSA
+605 WGWFPSVA
-612 AIAWRLKN
+612 LAWRMKN
-620 EAFLKD
+620 ESFLKKVD
-626 VIWLSDA
+626 WLSDA
-633 KFRLGWGIVGNQ
+633 KLRLGWGLVGNQ

-653 ATMATVATPW
+653 STMTTWATAW
-663 GTGFYPGKFA
+663 GSGFAPGNFA

-678 WEETHSYNVGLDLT
+678 WEETHSYNVGLDLAM
-692 LFNNRIEFI
+692 FNNRVEFI

-718 PAYISGAIQSPWV
+718 PAYISGVIASPWV

-747 VNISNRDFSWTS
+747 VNISNRDLTWTS
-759 GLTFSLNRNKVLD
+759 GLTFSLNRNKVLK

-817 MKDANGDFILDSTG
+817 KKDANGDFILDASG
-831 NPRFV
+831 NRQFV

-843 IAEGTGVWY
+843 IKYGTGVWY
-852 GDYIYEDINGDGVI
+852 GDYIYEDLNDDGVI

-881 TFGFNNTITWKG
+881 SFGFNNTITWKG
-893 LDFNLFLT
+893 FDFNLFLT

-923 STLASVCDYAKL
+923 STLASVCDFTKVG
-935 ALIDPEGGR
+935 LIDPDGER
-944 TLQNMYVSNPG
+944 TLDNMYVTNPG
-955 ATTYRI
+955 ASTYRI
-961 DQSASNQNS
+961 DQAASNQNS

-980 SYLRIKNLSV
+980 SYLRIKNLSL

-1012 IQNLHT
+1012 IQNLYT

-1030 AYNQNV
+1030 AYNQQV
-1036 LLRGVDYARY
+1036 LLRGIDYARY

-1053 FGLNV
+1053 FGLNL

>member
-1 MSKLFSR
+1 MLC
-8 KQLFL
+8 
-13 RFSEAVMIISLLLLP
+13 LLLP
-28 ALSLSAATGPKITV
+28 AMSLQAMAASKISV
-42 SGTVTSESDGE
+42 SGTVTSQIEDE
-53 PLIGVSVLVKGTN
+53 PLAGASVRIKGTSL
-66 EGVATDIDGHFSL
+66 GVTTDVDGKYEIL
-79 KASKGDVLIFS
+79 AEKGQVLQFS
-90 YIGYMTTEVKI
+90 YIGYKSKEVTI
-101 ENSVVNVALKDDM
+101 DRNVINVALDEDRT
-114 LKLDDVVVIGYGT
+114 LLDDVVVVGYGT

-137 VSVGADDIKK
+137 VSVGADEIKK
-147 TVVTSV
+147 TIVTSV

-171 SPGGGISVAIRGTN
+171 SPGGGISVAIRGVN
-185 PPNGNEPLYVIDG
+185 SLNGNEPLYVIDG

-217 PSDIVSMEVLKDA
+217 PSDIMSIEVLKDA

-242 GVVLITTRR
+242 GVVLITTRH
-251 GQAGMTRVTYE
+251 GQAGKTRVTYE
-262 GYYALQQIPER
+262 GYYALQQIPKR

-290 EVLGWGERP
+290 EVLGWGERE
-299 EFADPSILGDGTDWQ
+299 EFADPSVLGDGTDWQ
-314 KEIFN
+314 KEIFGN
-319 DAGMWNHQVTIS
+319 AGMWNHQVSVS
-331 GGSEATQFLI
+331 GGTESTQFLV
-341 SGSYTDQDGIAV
+341 SGSYTDQKGIAV

-365 VDTKVADWLQ
+365 VDTKITKWLQ
-375 VGAQSSLSRTKRNN
+375 IGAQSSLSHTKRNN
-389 TIDDNNVILTA
+389 TIDDNGVIQTA

-407 PAKNPD
+407 PARNPD

-436 TRENYNKGLQ
+436 TRTNYNKGLQ
-446 ALINAYATI
+446 AMVNAYANVTLL
-455 TFMPGLTARIE
+455 PGLTARVE
-466 YGGSF
+466 YGGTF
-471 DRGNSYYFQ
+471 DYGNWYFFQ
-480 PEMKLGQ
+480 PEMTIGQ
-487 FKQTSKSERSA
+487 FTQNSNSQRQS

-503 TSFKQYVTF
+503 TSFKQYITY

-517 RHSVNVMAGHESQE
+517 KHGINIMAGHESQE

-539 ARTGY
+539 SRQGY
-544 LFNNIHAINVGDLKT
+544 LFNNVTSINVGDLKT
-559 ATNGSGSGTFAIE
+559 ASNGSGSGCFAIE

-586 LITATLRADGS
+586 LFTATLRADGS
-597 SAFGKDNR
+597 SAFGPDNR
-605 WGWFPSA
+605 WGWFPSVA
-612 AIAWRLKN
+612 LAWRMKN
-620 EAFLKD
+620 ESFLKKVD
-626 VIWLSDA
+626 WLSDA
-633 KFRLGWGIVGNQ
+633 KLRLGWGLVGNQ

-653 ATMATVATPW
+653 STMTTWATAW
-663 GTGFYPGKFA
+663 GSGFAPGNFA

-678 WEETHSYNVGLDLT
+678 WEETHSYNIGLDLAM
-692 LFNNRIEFI
+692 FNNRVEFI

-718 PAYISGAIQSPWV
+718 PAYISGVIASPWV

-747 VNISNRDFSWTS
+747 VNISNRDLTWTS
-759 GLTFSLNRNKVLD
+759 GLTFSLNRNKVLK

-817 MKDANGDFILDSTG
+817 KKDANGDFILDASG
-831 NPRFV
+831 NRQFV

-843 IAEGTGVWY
+843 IKYGTGVWY
-852 GDYIYEDINGDGVI
+852 GDYIYEDLNEDGVI

-881 TFGFNNTITWKG
+881 SFGFNNTITWKG
-893 LDFNLFLT
+893 FDFNLFLT

-923 STLASVCDYAKL
+923 STLASVCDFTKVG
-935 ALIDPEGGR
+935 LIDPDGER
-944 TLQNMYVSNPG
+944 TLDNMYVTNPG
-955 ATTYRI
+955 ASTYRI
-961 DQSASNQNS
+961 DQAASNQNS

-980 SYLRIKNLSV
+980 SYLRIKNLSL

-1012 IQNLHT
+1012 IQNLYT

-1030 AYNQNV
+1030 AYNQQV
-1036 LLRGVDYARY
+1036 LLRGIDYARY

-1053 FGLNV
+1053 FGLNL

>member
-1 MSKLFSR
+1 MSLQAMAASK
-8 KQLFL
+8 
-13 RFSEAVMIISLLLLP
+13 IS
-28 ALSLSAATGPKITV
+28 V
-42 SGTVTSESDGE
+42 SGTVTSQIEDE
-53 PLIGVSVLVKGTN
+53 PLAGASVRIKGTSL
-66 EGVATDIDGHFSL
+66 GVTTDVDGKYEIL
-79 KASKGDVLIFS
+79 AEKGQVLQFS
-90 YIGYMTTEVKI
+90 YIGYKSKEVTI
-101 ENSVVNVALKDDM
+101 DRNVINVALDEDRT
-114 LKLDDVVVIGYGT
+114 LLDDVVVVGYGT

-137 VSVGADDIKK
+137 VSVGADEIKK
-147 TVVTSV
+147 TIVTSV

-171 SPGGGISVAIRGTN
+171 SPGGGISVAIRGVN
-185 PPNGNEPLYVIDG
+185 SLNGNEPLYVIDG

-217 PSDIVSMEVLKDA
+217 PSDIMSIEVLKDA

-242 GVVLITTRR
+242 GVVLITTRH
-251 GQAGMTRVTYE
+251 GQAGKTRVTYE
-262 GYYALQQIPER
+262 GYYALQQIPKR

-290 EVLGWGERP
+290 EVLGWGERE
-299 EFADPSILGDGTDWQ
+299 EFADPSVLGDGTDWQ
-314 KEIFN
+314 KEIFGN
-319 DAGMWNHQVTIS
+319 AGMWNHQVSVS
-331 GGSEATQFLI
+331 GGTESTQFLV
-341 SGSYTDQDGIAV
+341 SGSYTDQKGIAV

-365 VDTKVADWLQ
+365 VDTKITKWLQ
-375 VGAQSSLSRTKRNN
+375 IGAQSSLSHTKRNN
-389 TIDDNNVILTA
+389 TIDDNGVIQTA

-407 PAKNPD
+407 PARNPD

-436 TRENYNKGLQ
+436 TRTNYNKGLQ
-446 ALINAYATI
+446 AMVNAYANVTLL
-455 TFMPGLTARIE
+455 PGLTARVE
-466 YGGSF
+466 YGGTF
-471 DRGNSYYFQ
+471 DYGNWYFFQ
-480 PEMKLGQ
+480 PEMTIGQ
-487 FKQTSKSERSA
+487 FTQNSNSQRQS

-503 TSFKQYVTF
+503 TSFKQYITY

-517 RHSVNVMAGHESQE
+517 KHGINIMAGHESQE

-539 ARTGY
+539 SRQGY
-544 LFNNIHAINVGDLKT
+544 LFNNVTSINVGDLKT
-559 ATNGSGSGTFAIE
+559 ASNGSGSGCFAIE

-586 LITATLRADGS
+586 LFTATLRADGS
-597 SAFGKDNR
+597 SAFGPDNR
-605 WGWFPSA
+605 WGWFPSVA
-612 AIAWRLKN
+612 LAWRMKN
-620 EAFLKD
+620 ESFLKKVD
-626 VIWLSDA
+626 WLSDA
-633 KFRLGWGIVGNQ
+633 KLRLGWGLVGNQ

-653 ATMATVATPW
+653 STMTTWATAW
-663 GTGFYPGKFA
+663 GSGFAPGNFA

-678 WEETHSYNVGLDLT
+678 WEETHSYNIGLDLAM
-692 LFNNRIEFI
+692 FNNRVEFI

-718 PAYISGAIQSPWV
+718 PAYISGVIASPWV

-747 VNISNRDFSWTS
+747 VNISNRDLTWTS
-759 GLTFSLNRNKVLD
+759 GLTFSLNRNKVLK

-817 MKDANGDFILDSTG
+817 KKDANGDFILDASG
-831 NPRFV
+831 NRQFV

-843 IAEGTGVWY
+843 IKYGTGVWY
-852 GDYIYEDINGDGVI
+852 GDYIYEDLNEDGVI

-881 TFGFNNTITWKG
+881 SFGFNNTITWKG
-893 LDFNLFLT
+893 FDFNLFLT

-923 STLASVCDYAKL
+923 STLASVCDFTKVG
-935 ALIDPEGGR
+935 LIDPDGER
-944 TLQNMYVSNPG
+944 TLDNMYVTNPG
-955 ATTYRI
+955 ASTYRI
-961 DQSASNQNS
+961 DQAASNQNS

-980 SYLRIKNLSV
+980 SYLRIKNLSL

-1012 IQNLHT
+1012 IQNLYT

-1030 AYNQNV
+1030 AYNQQV
-1036 LLRGVDYARY
+1036 LLRGIDYARY

-1053 FGLNV
+1053 FGLNL

>member
-1 MSKLFSR
+1 MINRILR
-8 KQLFL
+8 KTIV
-13 RFSEAVMIISLLLLP
+13 RISETVVMLCLLLP
-28 ALSLSAATGPKITV
+28 AMSLQAMAASKISV
-42 SGTVTSESDGE
+42 SGTVTSQIEDE
-53 PLIGVSVLVKGTN
+53 PLAGASVRIKGTSL
-66 EGVATDIDGHFSL
+66 GVTTDVDGKYEIL
-79 KASKGDVLIFS
+79 AEKGQVLQFS
-90 YIGYMTTEVKI
+90 YIGYKSKEVTI
-101 ENSVVNVALKDDM
+101 DRNVINVALDEDRT
-114 LKLDDVVVIGYGT
+114 LLDDVVVVGYGT

-137 VSVGADDIKK
+137 VSVGADEIKK
-147 TVVTSV
+147 TIVTSV

-171 SPGGGISVAIRGTN
+171 SPGGGISVAIRGVN
-185 PPNGNEPLYVIDG
+185 SLNGNEPLYVIDG

-217 PSDIVSMEVLKDA
+217 PSDIMSIEVLKDA

-242 GVVLITTRR
+242 GVVLITTRH
-251 GQAGMTRVTYE
+251 GQAGKTRVTYE
-262 GYYALQQIPER
+262 GYYALQQIPKR

-290 EVLGWGERP
+290 EVLGWGERE
-299 EFADPSILGDGTDWQ
+299 EFADPSVLGDGTDWQ
-314 KEIFN
+314 KEIFGN
-319 DAGMWNHQVTIS
+319 AGMWNHQVSVS
-331 GGSEATQFLI
+331 GGTESTQFLV
-341 SGSYTDQDGIAV
+341 SGSYTDQKGIAV

-365 VDTKVADWLQ
+365 VDTKITKWLQ
-375 VGAQSSLSRTKRNN
+375 IGAQSSLSHTKRNN
-389 TIDDNNVILTA
+389 TIDDNGVIQTA

-407 PAKNPD
+407 PARNPD

-430 PLADAL
+430 PLTDAL
-436 TRENYNKGLQ
+436 TRTNYNKGLQ
-446 ALINAYATI
+446 AMVNAYANVTLL
-455 TFMPGLTARIE
+455 PGLTARVE
-466 YGGSF
+466 YGGTF
-471 DRGNSYYFQ
+471 DYGNWYFFQ
-480 PEMKLGQ
+480 PEMTIGQ
-487 FKQTSKSERSA
+487 FTQNSNSQRQS

-503 TSFKQYVTF
+503 TSFKQYITY

-517 RHSVNVMAGHESQE
+517 KHGLNIMAGHESQE

-539 ARTGY
+539 SRQGY
-544 LFNNIHAINVGDLKT
+544 LFNNVTSINVGDLKT
-559 ATNGSGSGTFAIE
+559 ASNGSGSGCFAIE

-586 LITATLRADGS
+586 LFTATLRADGS
-597 SAFGKDNR
+597 SAFGPDNR
-605 WGWFPSA
+605 WGWFPSVA
-612 AIAWRLKN
+612 LAWRMKN
-620 EAFLKD
+620 ESFLKKVD
-626 VIWLSDA
+626 WLSDA
-633 KFRLGWGIVGNQ
+633 KLRLGWGLVGNQ

-653 ATMATVATPW
+653 STMTTWATAW
-663 GTGFYPGKFA
+663 GSGFAPGNFA

-678 WEETHSYNVGLDLT
+678 WEETHSYNIGLDLAM
-692 LFNNRIEFI
+692 FNNRVEFI

-718 PAYISGAIQSPWV
+718 PAYISGVIASPWV

-747 VNISNRDFSWTS
+747 VNISNRDLTWTS
-759 GLTFSLNRNKVLD
+759 GLTFSLNRNKVLK

-817 MKDANGDFILDSTG
+817 KKDANGDFILDASG
-831 NPRFV
+831 NRQFV

-843 IAEGTGVWY
+843 IKYGTGVWY
-852 GDYIYEDINGDGVI
+852 GDYIYEDLNNDGVI

-881 TFGFNNTITWKG
+881 SFGFNNTITWKG
-893 LDFNLFLT
+893 FDFNLFLT

-923 STLASVCDYAKL
+923 STLASVCDFTKVG
-935 ALIDPEGGR
+935 LIDPDGER
-944 TLQNMYVSNPG
+944 TLDNMYVTNPG
-955 ATTYRI
+955 ASTYRI
-961 DQSASNQNS
+961 DQAASNQNS

-980 SYLRIKNLSV
+980 SYLRIKNLSL

-1012 IQNLHT
+1012 IQNLYT

-1030 AYNQNV
+1030 AYNQQV
-1036 LLRGVDYARY
+1036 LLRGIDYARY

-1053 FGLNV
+1053 FGLNL